1 MNIMVKTHKATSV
14 MLKKLKR
21 AILYSVNGKEW
32 FSLYDGTEQ
41 EIANTWMMMQAG
53 FCNDDLVESIH
64 KYNQNKGE
72 V

>member
-1 MNIMVKTHKATSV
+1 MGGTVNTQEIKSVK
-14 MLKKLKR
+14 LKKLKR
-21 AILYSVNGKEW
+21 SIRYSVDGKEW
-32 FSLYDGTEQ
+32 ITLYNGTEQ

-53 FCNDDLVESIH
+53 FCNDDLADIIH